1 MLEIIIMIGGLV
13 TINTAT
19 VAVTVYKL
27 AKKYNR
33 PWQVILKR
41 LDIRVKPGYGSTV
54 KEK

>member
-33 PWQVILKR
+33 PWQVVLKR
-41 LDIRVKPGYGSTV
+41 IDRRVKPGYGKIT
-54 KEK
+54 KE